1 MSTITN
7 YKIFVTFNQKKK
19 RRQINYDKMDY
30 PDKTDILIK
39 IVNKLDILK
48 KNEYPDKTT
57 KGYPDKN
64 YLDKI

>member
-1 MSTITN
+1 
-7 YKIFVTFNQKKK
+7 
-19 RRQINYDKMDY
+19 MDY

-57 KGYPDKN
+57 KGYPDNN
-64 YLDKI
+64 YLDEI